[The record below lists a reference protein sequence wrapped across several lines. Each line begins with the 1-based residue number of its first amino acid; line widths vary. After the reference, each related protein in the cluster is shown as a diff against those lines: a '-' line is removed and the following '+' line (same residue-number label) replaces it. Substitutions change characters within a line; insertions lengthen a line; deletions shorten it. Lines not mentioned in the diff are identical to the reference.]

1 MIKTKSDNGHT
12 EVQLIGESREIL
24 KEFLLIESQILK
36 AFDTQN
42 AADVVLKGMID
53 VAEDF
58 ARSITNTY
66 HNSKEKN

>member
-12 EVQLIGESREIL
+12 EVLLIGDSREIL

-42 AADVVLKGMID
+42 AADVVLKGMLD
-53 VAEDF
+53 VAEEF
-58 ARSITNTY
+58 ARSITDTK
-66 HNSKEKN
+66 S